1 MFLAIFAY
9 FSLVLF
15 ITSSA
20 IVDKLHFLPSP
31 MIPLLLFAVPIAQ
44 LRVLVPVL
52 ARASLLV
59 MERKMKSRKKKK
71 GIRKKKTVRMAGGRS
86 RELAFLSLSLTAHWL
101 VAWNEQQ
108 SVCLFVCEDT
118 FFSAHIIRRL
128 LILQCACAIILVGSA
143 CRAAAAA
150 STRALLICKLKLMD
164 LCSPVAS
171 FSCC

>member
-1 MFLAIFAY
+1 M
-9 FSLVLF
+9 LF

-71 GIRKKKTVRMAGGRS
+71 GKRKRPSEWPVAGRESS
-86 RELAFLSLSLTAHWL
+86 RFSLSLSLPNRAHTCCLRWAAVRL
-101 VAWNEQQ
+101 
-108 SVCLFVCEDT
+108 SVCLWGY
-118 FFSAHIIRRL
+118 L
-128 LILQCACAIILVGSA
+128 L
-143 CRAAAAA
+143 
-150 STRALLICKLKLMD
+150 
-164 LCSPVAS
+164 LCSYNLAFINSAVCLCHH
-171 FSCC
+171 SCRQCLSSSSSSINSRSANLQTEINGFVLTGCEL

>member
-1 MFLAIFAY
+1 M
-9 FSLVLF
+9 LF

-20 IVDKLHFLPSP
+20 IVDKLHFFPSP
-31 MIPLLLFAVPIAQ
+31 MIPLLLLAVPIAQ

-59 MERKMKSRKKKK
+59 IERKMKSRKKKK
-71 GIRKKKTVRMAGGRS
+71 GKKTVRMAGGRS
-86 RELAFLSLSLTAHWL
+86 RELAFLSLSLTAHTL
-101 VAWNEQQ
+101 VAWDEQQ